1 MNDFKYLNLIP
12 RPLDK
17 DQSEVCFN
25 TKNAVVA
32 AGAGSGKT
40 QVLATRFAWLVMS
53 LKIDVGEILT
63 LTFTD
68 KAASEMYQR
77 IYDTLSFFANYKKGS
92 NPEKAETEADLT
104 EEKIALAKNALQTFS
119 NSHIQT
125 LDSYC
130 GSVVRQCANRY
141 GLTPDFSVASADSE
155 RNIKNEAFK
164 FILKN
169 KDSLAV
175 QTFANPG
182 KLQEFAEN
190 ILAETVIKNTSIAT
204 QKGYF
209 LKKLEKQ
216 RSEIA
221 AVWNYLV
228 KGEKSSGFEKM
239 LESQFTPVLKYIDDA
254 QNTLDAGGKKDD
266 FSKAEYVAA
275 CQNLFD
281 EAWNLQEIEKIS
293 ADEIENDLD
302 SVLEK
307 VQESEKLFAL
317 LSKTKSSGSAIADVK
332 TVLCGKTKG
341 GSAIKSLEND
351 ALFYLEL
358 CNAFINQ
365 YRAIK
370 NLNGLLEEFTQQ
382 VNASKRRSGSLT
394 FADVTSLALKILLEN
409 EDIRNQE
416 KNAYKKIMI
425 DEFQDN
431 NGKNRDLLYLLSIK
445 KGEFESENPKENFV
459 IQTDDDN
466 PNSLHDQIIFRD
478 SDGKIIEDKRDFDK
492 LFFVG
497 DEKQSI
503 YKFRGADVTVFNELT
518 DLDCEK
524 AENVQLSMTFN
535 YRSDAELLT
544 SFNLLF
550 KNGNGIFENPDGEK
564 KYEANYAKEA
574 KKNGAEL
581 PALNSENVRVHFC
594 FSSDK
599 KISENEK
606 LVPEQRLNYLP
617 QKEIDAYFVAKKI
630 RQIYDEEKN
639 LEKTLISGDSA
650 NPENLD
656 NGENPK
662 KSETSADSAKKIK
675 KIQWSDFAILDRS
688 RSDRKILTKYLA
700 LFNIPFSLDQFGN
713 IFEDAVV
720 NDIYNF
726 LRICVYPS
734 DINAFAAFLCSPFS
748 GLSENEAEIVLSHL
762 VDIKFRS
769 YDEEPFVFDPF
780 KTEDVDENLKKE
792 LSQKS
797 FAKFVSARDFFRTSQ
812 KTVLR
817 QKITET
823 LSMLWNVR
831 GYKYE
836 TMLDS
841 QKQLCAEHFD
851 MIFEL
856 AREVDENEKSL
867 AWFIDELENLKNGG
881 FGSDSDVDA
890 KDVKYPLE
898 RESAVQIMTIH
909 KSKGLQFKHVFV
921 WGCANLR
928 QKGESSLLFF
938 DEENGISVKADGSG
952 SNYFF
957 EKQKELSRKKE
968 RAEFKRIL
976 YVAITRAVSDVYVL
990 GEWKSGKNGVKPPEP
1005 GDFKLV
1011 ESMVFKNYPDFQEDG
1026 FACASPVFCSNN
1038 GEGGFDYFSVPLVT
1052 YDDLQKKDEKTADEL
1067 REKVIL
1073 NLKNAEISE
1082 NLVKTEIRGIKKASP
1097 SRISG
1102 ESELKDDGFYHSE
1115 KKDLYGDLTEIL
1127 KKYSQKDDAD
1137 SKSSESENEFETA
1150 GLEENF
1156 LQENETD
1163 TSPQI
1168 LLPEKFSAADFG
1180 TLVHDYLNKMCLG
1193 IDIET
1198 YEPSVQLLKNLSV
1211 KDSQKIRGICIKM
1224 CRSFAE
1230 SDFYKNFLDAKKN
1243 GRFAES
1249 ELEFKFFDDETQ
1261 TLFHGFI
1268 DLIFEASDGNYVI
1281 LDYKTD
1287 QTILPYVHYLQQ
1299 KCYKNAAKDLV
1310 PGSASDDGGFKCFLY
1325 YLRFDEFVEITE
1337 KL

>member
-1 MNDFKYLNLIP
+1 MNDFKYLTLIP

-17 DQSEVCFN
+17 DQSEVCFC

-53 LKIDVGEILT
+53 LKIDVSEILT

-77 IYDTLSFFANYKKGS
+77 IYDTLSFFANYRKGE
-92 NPEKAETEADLT
+92 NPEKAEAEADLT

-155 RNIKNEAFK
+155 RNIKNGAFK
-164 FILKN
+164 FVLRN

-204 QKGYF
+204 KKGYF

-228 KGEKSSGFEKM
+228 KGEKTPGFEKM

-266 FSKAEYVAA
+266 FSKAEYVAS

-281 EAWNLQEIEKIS
+281 EAWNLQEIEEIS
-293 ADEIENDLD
+293 ADEIENNLD
-302 SVLEK
+302 STLQK
-307 VQESEKLFAL
+307 VGESEKLFAL

-332 TVLCGKTKG
+332 TVLSGKTKG
-341 GSAIKSLEND
+341 GVPIKSLEND
-351 ALFYLEL
+351 ALFYLGL
-358 CNAFINQ
+358 CNAFLKQ
-365 YRAIK
+365 YEAIK
-370 NLNGLLEEFTQQ
+370 NLNGLLEDFTQQ

-466 PNSLHDQIIFRD
+466 PASLHDQIIFRD
-478 SDGKIIEDKRDFDK
+478 SDGKISADKRDADK

-518 DLDCEK
+518 DLDSEK
-524 AENVQLSMTFN
+524 AENAQLSMTFN

-581 PALNSENVRVHFC
+581 PSLNPENVRVHFC
-594 FSSDK
+594 FSSDR
-599 KISENEK
+599 KISENEN
-606 LVPEQRLNYLP
+606 LVPEERLSYLP
-617 QKEIDAYFVAKKI
+617 QKEIDAYFAAKKI
-630 RQIYDEEKN
+630 RQIYDENKN
-639 LEKTLISGDSA
+639 
-650 NPENLD
+650 
-656 NGENPK
+656 NG
-662 KSETSADSAKKIK
+662 

-700 LFNIPFSLDQFGN
+700 LFNIPFSVDQFGN

-748 GLSENEAEIVLSHL
+748 GLSENETEIVLSHL

-769 YDEEPFVFDPF
+769 YDDEPFVFDPF
-780 KTEDVDENLKKE
+780 KTEDVDGNLKKE
-792 LSQKS
+792 LPEKS
-797 FAKFVSARDFFRTSQ
+797 FRKFVSARDFFRENQ
-812 KTVLR
+812 KNVLR

-823 LSMLWNVR
+823 LSMLWNER
-831 GYKYE
+831 GYRHE
-836 TMLDS
+836 TMLDR

-856 AREVDENEKSL
+856 ARKVDENEKSL
-867 AWFIDELENLKNGG
+867 AWFIDELENLKGGG

-890 KDVKYPLE
+890 KDIKYPLE

-921 WGCANLR
+921 WGCANVR
-928 QKGESSLLFF
+928 QKGENSLLFF

-957 EKQKELSRKKE
+957 EKQKELSRQKE

-1005 GDFKLV
+1005 GDFKLL

-1026 FACASPVFCSNN
+1026 FACDSPVFRSNN
-1038 GEGGFDYFSVPLVT
+1038 GECGFDYFSVPLVT
-1052 YDDLQKKDEKTADEL
+1052 YDDLQKNDEKTADEL
-1067 REKVIL
+1067 RSKVIL

-1082 NLVKTEIRGIKKASP
+1082 NLVKTEICGIKKASP
-1097 SRISG
+1097 SRISD
-1102 ESELKDDGFYHSE
+1102 ESGIKDDGFYHSE

-1127 KKYSQKDDAD
+1127 KKYSQKDD
-1137 SKSSESENEFETA
+1137 SNSENTKAAESPGEFEKNAGRFEAEDLSENE
-1150 GLEENF
+1150 ENF
-1156 LQENETD
+1156 QQENE
-1163 TSPQI
+1163 SS
-1168 LLPEKFSAADFG
+1168 LPSALQPAGFSAADFG

-1198 YEPSVQLLKNLSV
+1198 YGPAVQLLKNLSE
-1211 KDSQKIRGICIKM
+1211 KDSEKIRGICIKM

-1230 SDFYKNFLDAKKN
+1230 TDLYKDFLDAKKN

-1268 DLIFEASDGNYVI
+1268 DLIFQSSDGKYVI

-1287 QTILPYVHYLQQ
+1287 QTILPCVHYLQQ
-1299 KCYKNAAKDLV
+1299 KCYRNAAKDLV
-1310 PGSASDDGGFKCFLY
+1310 PDSGGFKCFLY
-1325 YLRFDEFVEITE
+1325 YLRFEEFVEITE

>member
-17 DQSEVCFN
+17 DQSEVCFS

-77 IYDTLSFFANYKKGS
+77 IYDTLSFFANYRKGE
-92 NPEKAETEADLT
+92 NPEKAEAEADLT
-104 EEKIALAKNALQTFS
+104 EEKIALAKKALQTFS

-169 KDSLAV
+169 KDSIAV
-175 QTFANPG
+175 QSFANPG

-209 LKKLEKQ
+209 LKKLSKQ
-216 RSEIA
+216 RAEIA

-228 KGEKSSGFEKM
+228 KGEKSPGFEKM

-266 FSKAEYVAA
+266 FSKAEYVAS

-281 EAWNLQEIEKIS
+281 EAWNLQETEKIS
-293 ADEIENDLD
+293 ADEIESDLD
-302 SVLEK
+302 SVLQK

-341 GSAIKSLEND
+341 GTAIKSLEND

-431 NGKNRDLLYLLSIK
+431 NGKNRDLLYLLSLK

-466 PNSLHDQIIFRD
+466 PASLHDQIVFRD
-478 SDGKIIEDKRDFDK
+478 SDGKIISDKRDSEK

-518 DLDCEK
+518 DLDAEK
-524 AENVQLSMTFN
+524 AENAQLSMTFN

-564 KYEANYAKEA
+564 KYEANYVKEA

-599 KISENEK
+599 KISENEN
-606 LVPEQRLNYLP
+606 LVPEDRLNYLP

-639 LEKTLISGDSA
+639 LAETLISGDS
-650 NPENLD
+650 EN
-656 NGENPK
+656 
-662 KSETSADSAKKIK
+662 SAGSAKKIK
-675 KIQWSDFAILDRS
+675 KSEKIQWSDFAILDRS

-700 LFNIPFSLDQFGN
+700 LFNIPFSVDQFGN

-792 LSQKS
+792 LPEKS
-797 FAKFVSARDFFRTSQ
+797 FKKFVSARDFFKSSQ

-823 LSMLWNVR
+823 LSMLWNVC

-867 AWFIDELENLKNGG
+867 AWFIDELEKLKSGG

-957 EKQKELSRKKE
+957 EKQKELSRQKE

-1005 GDFKLV
+1005 GDFKLL

-1026 FACASPVFCSNN
+1026 FACGSPVFSSNN
-1038 GEGGFDYFSVPLVT
+1038 GECGFDYFSVPLLT

-1067 REKVIL
+1067 REKVIS

-1082 NLVKTEIRGIKKASP
+1082 NLVKTEICGIKKASP
-1097 SRISG
+1097 SRISD

-1115 KKDLYGDLTEIL
+1115 KKDLYADLTEIL
-1127 KKYSQKDDAD
+1127 KKYSKEDDAS
-1137 SKSSESENEFETA
+1137 SKSAKSFAESEKNADELEA
-1150 GLEENF
+1150 AEEEENF
-1156 LQENETD
+1156 PQENGTD
-1163 TSPQI
+1163 SSPQI
-1168 LLPEKFSAADFG
+1168 LLPERFSAADFG

-1198 YEPSVQLLKNLSV
+1198 YEPSAQLLKNLSD

-1230 SDFYKNFLDAKKN
+1230 TDFYRDFLDAKKN

-1249 ELEFKFFDDETQ
+1249 ELEFKFFDDESQ
-1261 TLFHGFI
+1261 TLYHGFI

-1287 QTILPYVHYLQQ
+1287 QTILPYLHYLQQ
-1299 KCYKNAAKDLV
+1299 KCYRNAAKDLV
-1310 PGSASDDGGFKCFLY
+1310 PDTNTDAGGFKCFLY
-1325 YLRFDEFVEITE
+1325 YLRFGESVEITE

>member
-77 IYDTLSFFANYKKGS
+77 IYDTLSFFADYKKGE
-92 NPEKAETEADLT
+92 NPEKTEDEADLT
-104 EEKIALAKNALQTFS
+104 EEKIALAKKALQTFS

-155 RNIKNEAFK
+155 RNIKNGAFK
-164 FILKN
+164 FVLRN

-204 QKGYF
+204 KKGYF

-239 LESQFTPVLKYIDDA
+239 LESQFMPILKYIDDA

-266 FSKAEYVAA
+266 FSKAEYVAS

-281 EAWNLQEIEKIS
+281 EAWNLQETEEIS
-293 ADEIENDLD
+293 ADEIEDSLD
-302 SVLEK
+302 SVLQK

-332 TVLCGKTKG
+332 TVLSGKTKG
-341 GSAIKSLEND
+341 GVPIKSLEND

-358 CNAFINQ
+358 CNAFLKQ

-370 NLNGLLEEFTQQ
+370 NLNELLEEFTQQ

-431 NGKNRDLLYLLSIK
+431 NGKNRDLLYLLSLK
-445 KGEFESENPKENFV
+445 KGEFESESPKENFV
-459 IQTDDDN
+459 IQTDGDN
-466 PNSLHDQIIFRD
+466 PDSLHDQIIFRD
-478 SDGKIIEDKRDFDK
+478 SAGKIISDKRDPEK

-518 DLDCEK
+518 DFDAEK
-524 AENVQLSMTFN
+524 AENAQLSMTFN

-550 KNGNGIFENPDGEK
+550 KNGNGIFENPDGGK

-581 PALNSENVRVHFC
+581 PALNPQNVRVHFC

-599 KISENEK
+599 KIIENEN
-606 LVPEQRLNYLP
+606 LVPEDRLNYLP
-617 QKEIDAYFVAKKI
+617 QKEIDAYFAAKKI
-630 RQIYDEEKN
+630 RQIYDENKN
-639 LEKTLISGDSA
+639 
-650 NPENLD
+650 
-656 NGENPK
+656 NG
-662 KSETSADSAKKIK
+662 

-700 LFNIPFSLDQFGN
+700 LFNIPFSVDQFGN

-780 KTEDVDENLKKE
+780 KTEDVDGNLKKE
-792 LSQKS
+792 LSEKS
-797 FAKFVSARDFFRTSQ
+797 FNKFVSARSFFKESQ

-817 QKITET
+817 QKIAET

-867 AWFIDELENLKNGG
+867 AWFIDELEDLKNGG

-890 KDVKYPLE
+890 KDIKYPLE

-957 EKQKELSRKKE
+957 EKQKELSRQKE

-1005 GDFKLV
+1005 GDFKLL

-1026 FACASPVFCSNN
+1026 FACDSPVFSSNN
-1038 GEGGFDYFSVPLVT
+1038 GECGFDYFSVPLVT
-1052 YDDLQKKDEKTADEL
+1052 YGDLQKKDEKTADEL
-1067 REKVIL
+1067 REKVIS

-1082 NLVKTEIRGIKKASP
+1082 NLVKTEIHGIKKASP
-1097 SRISG
+1097 SRISE
-1102 ESELKDDGFYHSE
+1102 ESEIKDDGFYHSE
-1115 KKDLYGDLTEIL
+1115 KKDLYADLTEIL
-1127 KKYSQKDDAD
+1127 KKYSKEDGSNA
-1137 SKSSESENEFETA
+1137 KSSESFDESESDEMFP
-1150 GLEENF
+1150 
-1156 LQENETD
+1156 QENGTD
-1163 TSPQI
+1163 ASPQI

-1198 YEPSVQLLKNLSV
+1198 YEPAAQLLKNLSD
-1211 KDSQKIRGICIKM
+1211 KDSQKIRGICIRM
-1224 CRSFAE
+1224 CRSFAQT
-1230 SDFYKNFLDAKKN
+1230 DFYKNFFDAKKN

-1249 ELEFKFFDDETQ
+1249 ELEFKFFDDESQ

-1268 DLIFEASDGNYVI
+1268 DLIFEASDGSYVI

-1287 QTILPYVHYLQQ
+1287 QTILPYLHYLQQ
-1299 KCYKNAAKDLV
+1299 KCYRNAAKDLV
-1310 PGSASDDGGFKCFLY
+1310 PDSNPETNSDAGGFKCFLY
-1325 YLRFDEFVEITE
+1325 YLRFDEFVDITE